1 MGGSPLK
8 LPRDLQQLEDH
19 ELRHQWLHTLCCLL
33 IVLSITACG
42 RKEPIEVYR
51 GMLAATEVGYEDGF
65 VEGFSKRS
73 QGVVRAL
80 VRLANAY
87 GLDEQNPWT
96 LISGDDAID
105 KEFIADIAL
114 VRIKRGTN
122 SKYQVLFVEDP
133 DNEDAWRIDLDEF
146 ERFIDMGRQGYLK
159 ERRRQQVKEKAAKRR
174 GESP

>member
-1 MGGSPLK
+1 MTIS
-8 LPRDLQQLEDH
+8 
-19 ELRHQWLHTLCCLL
+19 
-33 IVLSITACG
+33 ACG
-42 RKEPIEVYR
+42 KSEPIEVYR

-87 GLDEQNPWT
+87 GLEEQNPWI

-105 KEFIADIAL
+105 QEFVSDVAL
-114 VRIKRGTN
+114 VRLKRGSN

-133 DNEDAWRIDLDEF
+133 DNDDAWRIDLDEF
-146 ERFIDMGRQGYLK
+146 ERFLDLGRKGYLQ
-159 ERRRQQVKEKAAKRR
+159 ERKRKKIKDRAAKRR
-174 GESP
+174 GEEP

>member
-1 MGGSPLK
+1 MMIS
-8 LPRDLQQLEDH
+8 
-19 ELRHQWLHTLCCLL
+19 
-33 IVLSITACG
+33 ACS
-42 RKEPIEVYR
+42 KSEPIEVYR

-87 GLDEQNPWT
+87 GLEEQNPWI

-105 KEFIADIAL
+105 QEFVSDVAL
-114 VRIKRGTN
+114 VRLKRGSN

-133 DNEDAWRIDLDEF
+133 DNDDAWRIDLDEF
-146 ERFIDMGRQGYLK
+146 ERFLDLGRKGYLQ
-159 ERRRQQVKEKAAKRR
+159 ERKRKKIKDRAAKRR
-174 GESP
+174 GEEP

>member
-1 MGGSPLK
+1 M
-8 LPRDLQQLEDH
+8 
-19 ELRHQWLHTLCCLL
+19 
-33 IVLSITACG
+33 
-42 RKEPIEVYR
+42 
-51 GMLAATEVGYEDGF
+51 GYEDGF

-105 KEFIADIAL
+105 QEFVADIAL